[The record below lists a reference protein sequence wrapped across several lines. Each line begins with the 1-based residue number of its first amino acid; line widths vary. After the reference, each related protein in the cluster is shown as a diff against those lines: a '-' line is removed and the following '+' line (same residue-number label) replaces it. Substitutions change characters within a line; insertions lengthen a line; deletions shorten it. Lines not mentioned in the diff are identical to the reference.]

1 MRPACVRF
9 RYFKDHFLMKL
20 KFEFETVKLKFLPMI
35 FKVVMVFLKRQ
46 RNNMLKNKI
55 KQHFYV

>member
-9 RYFKDHFLMKL
+9 RYFKDRFLMKL
-20 KFEFETVKLKFLPMI
+20 KLEFETVKLKFLSKI